1 MLKDCIYY
9 ENTHKYRQWYIIL
22 VVLFSIGFICG
33 ISAIIIYHVIKPIDV
48 LAVYH
53 PKGEEFV
60 GTIISSIF
68 IVYFA
73 VLSYRSKYHIKSIC
87 INDSEIKLVIM
98 NTEKVFKKSDFIS
111 FRISRSYMFH
121 VEYILNF
128 KDISNVIIVSQK
140 KKNIPHI
147 FNEIIKYNVE

>member
-22 VVLFSIGFICG
+22 VVLFLIGFICG
-33 ISAIIIYHVIKPIDV
+33 IGAIIIYHVVKPVDV

-68 IVYFA
+68 LGYFA
-73 VLSYRSKYHIKSIC
+73 VLYYKSKRHIKSIC
-87 INDSEIKLVIM
+87 INESEIRLVIM
-98 NTEKVFKKSDFIS
+98 NTERVFKKSDFIS
-111 FRISRSYMFH
+111 FQISKIYMFH
-121 VEYILNF
+121 VECVLNF
-128 KDISNVIIVSQK
+128 KDVPNIVIVSQK
-140 KKNIPHI
+140 KKKISQVLK
-147 FNEIIKYNVE
+147 EIIKHTVE